1 MIGPMNDNAPE
12 SERWVPVPAEQNA
25 KSAYCSPALDRARR
39 EAEAV
44 IAKAFPSSSLAS
56 GSRPDELP

>member
-12 SERWVPVPAEQNA
+12 SERWVPVDFFTESAKNELHA

-44 IAKAFPSSSLAS
+44 IAKAFSIIP
-56 GSRPDELP
+56 R

>member
-44 IAKAFPSSSLAS
+44 IAKAFSIIP
-56 GSRPDELP
+56 R